1 MWDRNVMSI
10 VIRRIFA
17 AVAAAGPGA
26 YQGWVFTTKK
36 KKPGQAALSV
46 SSPLQQFDKGRPLA
60 ATICPYYSNS
70 QSVLQFQ
77 IIASAN

>member
-10 VIRRIFA
+10 VMSIVIGEYLRQWRQQD
-17 AVAAAGPGA
+17 
-26 YQGWVFTTKK
+26 QGLTKARFLQQKK

-70 QSVLQFQ
+70 QSVLQF
-77 IIASAN
+77 

>member
-1 MWDRNVMSI
+1 MSI

-17 AVAAAGPGA
+17 AVAAAEPRA
-26 YQGWVFTTKK
+26 DQDWLSLQKK

-77 IIASAN
+77 IIASVN

>member
-1 MWDRNVMSI
+1 MRQWRQQD
-10 VIRRIFA
+10 
-17 AVAAAGPGA
+17 
-26 YQGWVFTTKK
+26 QGLTNARFLQQKK
-36 KKPGQAALSV
+36 KKPGQAVLSV

-77 IIASAN
+77 IIVSAN